1 MRIETSS
8 QLSTV
13 LVGMFFYGNVRDS
26 RSFGEF
32 RQKVCHDCHM
42 MSERTAI
49 ISKYALKVSRSLGVG
64 VVALMLLFGLPSAK
78 VVKVTTGLNTLVID
92 AGHGGMDPGCNGNNE
107 VFEKDVT
114 LGVSLKLGKILRD
127 SMPGVKVLYTRTT
140 DKTLKLWERPNLA
153 NNNRA
158 DLFISIHC
166 NANNNRSAAGS
177 ETYFM
182 GLHKSE
188 GNLDVAKREN
198 AAITYES
205 DYKENSRYG
214 GFDPESAEGH
224 IIFSLVQNA
233 YMKQSLKL
241 ASGIEAHTN
250 KISMIKSRGVKQA
263 GFLVLWQTSMP
274 SVLVETGFL
283 TNATDRMYLKTS
295 DGQQKIALGVYR
307 AVRDYKKYL
316 ESMGNNNTPG
326 SGAR

>member
-1 MRIETSS
+1 MKARLLLTTAVGIFFCINVVDSI
-8 QLSTV
+8 V
-13 LVGMFFYGNVRDS
+13 L
-26 RSFGEF
+26 GEF
-32 RQKVCHDCHM
+32 RQKVCHVYHM
-42 MSERTAI
+42 TAESTI
-49 ISKYALKVSRSLGVG
+49 LKTKYTKKPLRLFGVFSVSVL
-64 VVALMLLFGLPSAK
+64 LMLGLPSAK
-78 VVKVTTGLNTLVID
+78 TVRVSVGLTTLVID
-92 AGHGGMDPGCNGNNE
+92 AGHGGLDPGCNGNNE
-107 VFEKDVT
+107 IFEKDVT
-114 LGVSLKLGKILRD
+114 LGVALKLGKLLKD
-127 SMPGVKVLYTRTT
+127 SMPGLKVLYTRTT

-166 NANNNRSAAGS
+166 NANPNRTAAGS

-198 AAITYES
+198 AAITYEA

-224 IIFSLVQNA
+224 IIFSLVQSA

-250 KISMIKSRGVKQA
+250 KLSAIKSRGVKQA

-283 TNATDRMYLKTS
+283 TNATDRQYLKTGE
-295 DGQQKIALGVYR
+295 GQQKIAMGVFR
-307 AVRDYKKYL
+307 AVRDYKRYL
-316 ESMGNNNTPG
+316 ETVRSANESSGGLGN
-326 SGAR
+326 

>member
-8 QLSTV
+8 QLLTV

-49 ISKYALKVSRSLGVG
+49 ISKYALKASRSLGVG
-64 VVALMLLFGLPSAK
+64 MVALMLLFGLPSAK

-92 AGHGGMDPGCNGNNE
+92 AGHGGLDPGCNGNNE
-107 VFEKDVT
+107 IFEKDVT
-114 LGVSLKLGKILRD
+114 LGVALKLGKLLKD
-127 SMPGVKVLYTRTT
+127 SLPSIKVLFTRTT
-140 DKTLKLWERPNLA
+140 DKSLKLWERPNLA
-153 NNNRA
+153 NDRQA

-166 NANNNRSAAGS
+166 NANPNKAAAGS

-188 GNLDVAKREN
+188 GNLEVAKREN
-198 AAITYES
+198 AVITYES
-205 DYKENSRYG
+205 DYKENTRYG
-214 GFDPESAEGH
+214 GFDPDSPEGH

-233 YMKQSLKL
+233 FMKQSLKL
-241 ASGIEAHTN
+241 ASGIESHTS
-250 KISMIKSRGVKQA
+250 KLSPIKTRGVKQA

-283 TNATDRMYLKTS
+283 TNSTDRISLKS
-295 DGQQKIALGVYR
+295 NDGQQKIALGIFR
-307 AVRDYKKYL
+307 AVRDYKNSL
-316 ESMGNNNTPG
+316 ELLNSVNGK
-326 SGAR
+326 

>member
-1 MRIETSS
+1 
-8 QLSTV
+8 
-13 LVGMFFYGNVRDS
+13 MFFYGNVRDS

-114 LGVSLKLGKILRD
+114 LGVSLKLGKMLRD

-250 KISMIKSRGVKQA
+250 KISAIKSRGVKQA